1 MIAKT
6 QRFFILCLC
15 GILLSTTAAAK
26 EKKPIV
32 TSDVLKIKT
41 MGQIDISPDG
51 KRVVFVVTSMDKTE
65 KEEYRYNS
73 HLWMLDLE
81 KLTPPHQLTFGERSD
96 SSPVWAPDSTR
107 IAFVRTHEGRPQ
119 IWILSMQGGEA
130 YRVTSSEFGAF
141 APQWSPDGKKLLFS
155 ASVPEWASE
164 SGPTWS
170 YERPGR
176 AWGDA
181 PNWQKIEMDKK
192 KKARE
197 KASATEKKD
206 DTEKIN
212 DRVESKELTSEQA
225 KKTEDEPIKADPDGT
240 LEEIRAWLAKNA
252 SKGDPKVITRTDFQG
267 ELHLQQGISFLHLF
281 VCPAEADAQATQLTK
296 GMQSFFGADW
306 SPDGR
311 SIVCSSLKYKNHPD
325 RTIDGDIW
333 ILKADGSEARLLL
346 DWEGYMVYFPIFSP
360 DGKTLLFMAAD
371 QNDYVYAMRQLAT
384 MDLTTK
390 EPRPLTFA
398 FDRSVSDYY
407 WSADGQF
414 VYFISPDQGDFPLFR
429 IPAAGG
435 KVQTVV
441 GGDKG
446 VRDLDV
452 SARRLVY
459 ALTEVKNPFEMYVSD
474 IEGKNARQIT
484 FFNSEWIKERILVFP
499 QEKWLIRP
507 DGRRIQYWVMP
518 PAKQEPGR
526 TYPLAVEIHGGPSAM
541 WGPGEF
547 TLWHEFQL
555 LASRGYG
562 VVYCNPRGS
571 GGYGYDFKK
580 ANYRNWGV
588 GPGGDILAVCSEAE
602 KLNWVDS
609 DRLVVTGGSYA
620 GYMTAWLV
628 TQDHRFKAAVAQRG
642 VYEISVFFGE
652 SNAYRLVPTHYGGY
666 PWEEEVR
673 KHLDANSPLTHVE
686 NIQTPLLIIHADRD
700 LRAGVIQSE
709 MLYRSLKI
717 LKKPVEYVRY
727 PQEGHELSRSG
738 HPKRRMDRLN
748 RIIEFFDRFVR

>member
-1 MIAKT
+1 MLTKP
-6 QRFFILCLC
+6 QRLFVLSLCV
-15 GILLSTTAAAK
+15 ILLSTTAAA
-26 EKKPIV
+26 EERKPIV
-32 TSDVLKIKT
+32 TSDILKIKT

-51 KRVVFVVTSMDKTE
+51 KRVVFVVTSMDKNE

-73 HLWMLDLE
+73 HLWMIDLE
-81 KLTPPHQLTFGERSD
+81 KLTPPLQLTFGERSD

-107 IAFVRTHEGRPQ
+107 IAFIRTHESKPQ
-119 IWILSMQGGEA
+119 IWILSLEGGEA
-130 YRVTSSEFGAF
+130 YRVTSSGFGAH
-141 APQWSPDGKKLLFS
+141 APQWSPDGTKLLFS

-176 AWGDA
+176 VWRDV
-181 PNWQKIEMDKK
+181 PNWQKIEQDKK
-192 KKARE
+192 KADE
-197 KASATEKKD
+197 KAAA
-206 DTEKIN
+206 
-212 DRVESKELTSEQA
+212 SEEA
-225 KKTEDEPIKADPDGT
+225 EKTEEEPIKADPDGT
-240 LEEIRAWLAKNA
+240 MVEIRAWLAKNA
-252 SKGDPKVITRTDFQG
+252 SKEDPKVITRTNFQG
-267 ELHLQQGISFLHLF
+267 ELQLQSGISFSHLF

-296 GMQSFFGADW
+296 GMQSFSGADW
-306 SPDGR
+306 SPDGQ
-311 SIVCSSLKYKNHPD
+311 SIVCSSVKYKNHPD

-333 ILKADGSEARLLL
+333 ILKADGSEAQLLL
-346 DWEGYMVYFPIFSP
+346 DWEGYMAYFPIFSP
-360 DGKTLLFMAAD
+360 DGKSLLFMAAD
-371 QNDYVYAMRQLAT
+371 QNDYVYALRQLAT
-384 MDLTTK
+384 MDLATK
-390 EPRPLTFA
+390 EPRPLTFT
-398 FDRSVSDYY
+398 FDRSVSNYY
-407 WSADGQF
+407 WSADGRF
-414 VYFISPDQGDFPLFR
+414 VYFVSPDQGDFPLFR

-435 KVQTVV
+435 EVQTVIE
-441 GGDKG
+441 GDKG
-446 VRDLDV
+446 IQDLDV
-452 SARRLVY
+452 SAQRLVY

-474 IEGKNARQIT
+474 LEGKNARQIT
-484 FFNSEWIKERILVFP
+484 FFNSEWLKERELVFP
-499 QEKWLIRP
+499 EEKWLERP

-518 PAKQEPGR
+518 PAKQELGK

-580 ANYRNWGV
+580 ANYRNWGL
-588 GPGGDILAVCSEAE
+588 GPGDDILAVCSEAE
-602 KLNWVDS
+602 KLDWVDP

-642 VYEISVFFGE
+642 VYELSVFFGE

-673 KHLDANSPLTHVE
+673 TYLDANSPLTHVE
-686 NIQTPLLIIHADRD
+686 NIQTPLLIIHADQD

>member
-1 MIAKT
+1 MRTKP
-6 QRFFILCLC
+6 QRLFVLSLCV
-15 GILLSTTAAAK
+15 ILLSTTAAAD
-26 EKKPIV
+26 ERKPIV
-32 TSDVLKIKT
+32 TSDILKIKT

-51 KRVVFVVTSMDKTE
+51 KRVVFVVTSMDKDE

-73 HLWMLDLE
+73 HLWMIDLE
-81 KLTPPHQLTFGERSD
+81 KLTPPRQLTFGERSD

-107 IAFVRTHEGRPQ
+107 IAFVRPHESRPQ

-130 YRVTSSEFGAF
+130 YRITSSEFGAF
-141 APQWSPDGKKLLFS
+141 APQWSPDGTKLLYS
-155 ASVPEWASE
+155 ASIPEWASE

-176 AWGDA
+176 VWRDA
-181 PNWQKIEMDKK
+181 PNWQKIEQDKK
-192 KKARE
+192 KKADE
-197 KASATEKKD
+197 KAA
-206 DTEKIN
+206 
-212 DRVESKELTSEQA
+212 VSEEQSE
-225 KKTEDEPIKADPDGT
+225 KTEDEPIKADPDGT
-240 LEEIRAWLAKNA
+240 MEEIRAWLEKNA
-252 SKGDPKVITRTDFQG
+252 SEEDPKVITRTNFQG
-267 ELHLQQGISFLHLF
+267 ELQLQQEISFSHLF
-281 VCPAEADAQATQLTK
+281 VCPAEADAEAIQLTK
-296 GMQSFFGADW
+296 GMQSFYGADW
-306 SPDGR
+306 SPDGQ
-311 SIVCSSLKYKNHPD
+311 SIVCSSVKYTDHPD
-325 RTIDGDIW
+325 RTVDGDIW
-333 ILKADGSEARLLL
+333 ILKPDGSDAHLLL

-390 EPRPLTFA
+390 EPHPLTFA

-414 VYFISPDQGDFPLFR
+414 VYFVSPDQGDFPLFR

-435 KVQTVV
+435 EVQTVI

-446 VRDLDV
+446 VQDLDV

-474 IEGKNARQIT
+474 LEGKNARQIT
-484 FFNSEWIKERILVFP
+484 FFNSEWLKDRELVFP
-499 QEKWLIRP
+499 EEKWLERP

-518 PAKQEPGR
+518 PANLEPGK

-555 LASRGYG
+555 LSSRGYG
-562 VVYCNPRGS
+562 VVYCNQRGS
-571 GGYGYDFKK
+571 GGYGYEFKK
-580 ANYRNWGV
+580 ANYRNWGK
-588 GPGGDILAVCSEAE
+588 GPGDDILAVCSEAE
-602 KLNWVDS
+602 KLDWVDP

-652 SNAYRLVPTHYGGY
+652 SNAYRLVPTHFGGY

-673 KHLDANSPLTHVE
+673 KYLDTNSPLTYVE
-686 NIQTPLLIIHADRD
+686 NIQTPLLIIHSDQD

-717 LKKPVEYVRY
+717 LNKLVEYVRY

-748 RIIEFFDRFVR
+748 RIIEFFDRFVH

>member
-1 MIAKT
+1 MLTKPRRLFVIG
-6 QRFFILCLC
+6 LCV
-15 GILLSTTAAAK
+15 ILLCATAAAE
-26 EKKPIV
+26 EKKPVV
-32 TSDVLKIKT
+32 TSDILKIKT
-41 MGQIDISPDG
+41 MGQIDISLDG
-51 KRVVFVVTSMDKTE
+51 KRVVFVVTSMDKDE

-73 HLWMLDLE
+73 HLWIIDLE
-81 KLTPPHQLTFGERSD
+81 KLTPPRQLTFGERSD

-107 IAFVRTHEGRPQ
+107 IAFVRTHENKPQ

-141 APQWSPDGKKLLFS
+141 APQWSPDGTKLLYS

-176 AWGDA
+176 AWRDA
-181 PNWQKIEMDKK
+181 PNWQKIEQDKK
-192 KKARE
+192 KKADE
-197 KASATEKKD
+197 KAAA
-206 DTEKIN
+206 
-212 DRVESKELTSEQA
+212 SEQA
-225 KKTEDEPIKADPDGT
+225 KKIEDEPPKADPDGT
-240 LEEIRAWLAKNA
+240 MEEIRAWLAKNA
-252 SKGDPKVITRTDFQG
+252 AKGDPKVITRTNFQG
-267 ELHLQQGISFLHLF
+267 ELQLQPAISFSHLF
-281 VCPAEADAQATQLTK
+281 VCPAKADAQAIQLTK
-296 GMQSFFGADW
+296 GMQNFYGADW
-306 SPDGR
+306 SPDGQN
-311 SIVCSSLKYKNHPD
+311 IVCSSVKYKHHPD

-333 ILKADGSEARLLL
+333 ILKADGSEAQLLL
-346 DWEGYMVYFPIFSP
+346 DWDGYMVYFPVFSP

-371 QNDYVYAMRQLAT
+371 QNDYVYSMRQLAT

-407 WSADGQF
+407 WSADGRF
-414 VYFISPDQGDFPLFR
+414 VYFVSPDRGDFPLFR
-429 IPAAGG
+429 IPATGG
-435 KVQTVV
+435 EVQTVI

-452 SARRLVY
+452 SAQRLVY
-459 ALTEVKNPFEMYVSD
+459 ALTEVKNPFEIYVSD
-474 IEGKNARQIT
+474 TEGKNARQIS
-484 FFNSEWIKERILVFP
+484 FFNSEWLKERELVFP
-499 QEKWLIRP
+499 EEKWLERP

-518 PAKQEPGR
+518 PAKQEPGK

-555 LASRGYG
+555 LASRGFG

-580 ANYRNWGV
+580 ANYRNWGI
-588 GPGGDILAVCSEAE
+588 GPGDDILAVCSEAE
-602 KLNWVDS
+602 KLDWVDP

-673 KHLDANSPLTHVE
+673 KYLDANSPLTYVE
-686 NIQTPLLIIHADRD
+686 NIQTPLLIIHADQD
-700 LRAGVIQSE
+700 HRAGVIQSE
-709 MLYRSLKI
+709 MLYKSLKI
-717 LKKPVEYVRY
+717 LKRPVEYVRY

-738 HPKRRMDRLN
+738 HPKHRMDRLD

>member
-1 MIAKT
+1 MFTKKAS
-6 QRFFILCLC
+6 RFFVLCLC
-15 GILLSTTAAAK
+15 VFLLFSTAAAE

-51 KRVVFVVTSMDKTE
+51 KRVVFVVTSMDKNK

-81 KLTPPHQLTFGERSD
+81 KLEPPIQLTFGERGD

-130 YRVTSSEFGAF
+130 YRVTSSDFGAY

-155 ASVPEWASE
+155 ATIPDWALD
-164 SGPTWS
+164 SGPTWP

-181 PNWQKIEMDKK
+181 PNWQKIEHDKI
-192 KKARE
+192 KKAE
-197 KASATEKKD
+197 DKTAVTEE
-206 DTEKIN
+206 T
-212 DRVESKELTSEQA
+212 
-225 KKTEDEPIKADPDGT
+225 KKTPDEPIKADPDGT
-240 LEEIRAWLAKNA
+240 MEEIRAWLAKNEG
-252 SKGDPKVITRTDFQG
+252 KGDPKVITRTNFQG
-267 ELHLQQGISFLHLF
+267 ERELQKGIGFPHLF
-281 VCPAEADAQATQLTK
+281 VCPAEADARASQLTK
-296 GMQSFFGADW
+296 GMQSFYGADW
-306 SPDGR
+306 SPDGQ
-311 SIVCSSLKYKNHPD
+311 SIVCSSLKYENHPD

-346 DWEGYMVYFPIFSP
+346 DWDGHMVNSPIFSP
-360 DGKTLLFMAAD
+360 DGKSLLFMVAD
-371 QNDYVYAMRQLAT
+371 QNDYVYSLRQLAT

-390 EPRPLTFA
+390 EPHPLTFA

-407 WSADGQF
+407 WSADGRF
-414 VYFISPDQGDFPLFR
+414 VYFVSPDQGDFPLFR

-435 KVQTVV
+435 TVQTVV

-446 VRDLDV
+446 VQDLDV
-452 SARRLVY
+452 SAQRLVY
-459 ALTEVKNPFEMYVSD
+459 TLTEVKNPLEMYVSD
-474 IEGKNARQIT
+474 LEGKNPRQIT
-484 FFNSEWIKERILVFP
+484 SFNSQWIEDRELVFP
-499 QEKWLIRP
+499 EEKWLLRP

-518 PAKQEPGR
+518 PAKLEPGK

-547 TLWHEFQL
+547 SMWHEFQL
-555 LASRGYG
+555 LAGRGYG

-580 ANYRNWGV
+580 ANYRDWGI
-588 GPGGDILAVCSEAE
+588 GPGEDILAVCSEAE
-602 KLNWVDS
+602 KLDWVDP

-673 KHLDANSPLTHVE
+673 KYLDANSPLTHVE

-709 MLYRSLKI
+709 MLYKSLKI

-727 PQEGHELSRSG
+727 PEEGHELSRSG
-738 HPKRRMDRLN
+738 HPNRRMDRLN
-748 RIIEFFDRFVR
+748 RIIEFFDRFVHR

>member
-1 MIAKT
+1 
-6 QRFFILCLC
+6 
-15 GILLSTTAAAK
+15 
-26 EKKPIV
+26 
-32 TSDVLKIKT
+32 
-41 MGQIDISPDG
+41 
-51 KRVVFVVTSMDKTE
+51 
-65 KEEYRYNS
+65 
-73 HLWMLDLE
+73 
-81 KLTPPHQLTFGERSD
+81 
-96 SSPVWAPDSTR
+96 
-107 IAFVRTHEGRPQ
+107 
-119 IWILSMQGGEA
+119 
-130 YRVTSSEFGAF
+130 
-141 APQWSPDGKKLLFS
+141 
-155 ASVPEWASE
+155 
-164 SGPTWS
+164 
-170 YERPGR
+170 
-176 AWGDA
+176 
-181 PNWQKIEMDKK
+181 
-192 KKARE
+192 
-197 KASATEKKD
+197 
-206 DTEKIN
+206 
-212 DRVESKELTSEQA
+212 
-225 KKTEDEPIKADPDGT
+225 
-240 LEEIRAWLAKNA
+240 
-252 SKGDPKVITRTDFQG
+252 
-267 ELHLQQGISFLHLF
+267 
-281 VCPAEADAQATQLTK
+281 
-296 GMQSFFGADW
+296 MQSFYGADW
-306 SPDGR
+306 SPDGQ
-311 SIVCSSLKYKNHPD
+311 SIVCSSVKYKNHPD

-333 ILKADGSEARLLL
+333 ILKADGSEAHLLL

-371 QNDYVYAMRQLAT
+371 KNDYVYAIRHLAT
-384 MDLTTK
+384 MDLATK
-390 EPRPLTFA
+390 EPHPLTFD
-398 FDRSVSDYY
+398 FDLSVSDYY
-407 WSADGQF
+407 WSADGRF
-414 VYFISPDQGDFPLFR
+414 VYFVSPDRGDFPLFR

-435 KVQTVV
+435 EVQTVV

-452 SARRLVY
+452 SAQRLVY

-484 FFNSEWIKERILVFP
+484 FFNSEWLKERELVFP
-499 QEKWLIRP
+499 EEKWLERP

-518 PAKQEPGR
+518 PAKQEPGK

-541 WGPGEF
+541 WGPGEY

-555 LASRGYG
+555 LTSRGYG

-580 ANYRNWGV
+580 ANYRNWGI
-588 GPGGDILAVCSEAE
+588 GPGEDILAVCSETE
-602 KLNWVDS
+602 KLDWVDP

-673 KHLDANSPLTHVE
+673 KYLDANSPLTYVE

-700 LRAGVIQSE
+700 HRAGVIQSE

-738 HPKRRMDRLN
+738 NPKRRMDRLN

>member
-1 MIAKT
+1 MLTKP
-6 QRFFILCLC
+6 QRLFVLSLCV
-15 GILLSTTAAAK
+15 ILLSTTAAA
-26 EKKPIV
+26 EERKPIV
-32 TSDVLKIKT
+32 TSDILKIKT

-51 KRVVFVVTSMDKTE
+51 KRVVFVVTSMDKNE

-73 HLWMLDLE
+73 HLWMIDLE
-81 KLTPPHQLTFGERSD
+81 KLTPPLQLTFGERSD

-107 IAFVRTHEGRPQ
+107 IAFIRTHESKPQ
-119 IWILSMQGGEA
+119 IWILSLEGGEA
-130 YRVTSSEFGAF
+130 YRVTSSGFGAH
-141 APQWSPDGKKLLFS
+141 APQWSPDGTKLLFS

-176 AWGDA
+176 VWRDV
-181 PNWQKIEMDKK
+181 PNWQKIEQDKK
-192 KKARE
+192 KADE
-197 KASATEKKD
+197 KAAA
-206 DTEKIN
+206 
-212 DRVESKELTSEQA
+212 SEEA
-225 KKTEDEPIKADPDGT
+225 EKTEEEPIKADPDGT
-240 LEEIRAWLAKNA
+240 MEEIRAWLAKNA
-252 SKGDPKVITRTDFQG
+252 SKEDPKVITRTNFQG
-267 ELHLQQGISFLHLF
+267 ELQLQSGISFSHLF

-296 GMQSFFGADW
+296 GMQSFSGADW
-306 SPDGR
+306 SPDGQ
-311 SIVCSSLKYKNHPD
+311 SIVCSSVKYKNHPD

-333 ILKADGSEARLLL
+333 ILKADGSEAQLLL
-346 DWEGYMVYFPIFSP
+346 DWEGYMAYFPIFSP
-360 DGKTLLFMAAD
+360 DGKSLLFMAAD
-371 QNDYVYAMRQLAT
+371 QNDYVYALRQLAT
-384 MDLTTK
+384 MDLATK
-390 EPRPLTFA
+390 EPRPLTFT
-398 FDRSVSDYY
+398 FDRSVSNYY
-407 WSADGQF
+407 WSADGRF
-414 VYFISPDQGDFPLFR
+414 VYFVSPDQGDFPLFR

-435 KVQTVV
+435 EVQTVIE
-441 GGDKG
+441 GDKG
-446 VRDLDV
+446 IQDLDV
-452 SARRLVY
+452 SAQRLVY

-474 IEGKNARQIT
+474 LEGKNARQIT
-484 FFNSEWIKERILVFP
+484 FFNSEWLKERELVFP
-499 QEKWLIRP
+499 EEKWLERP

-518 PAKQEPGR
+518 PAKQELGK

-580 ANYRNWGV
+580 ANYRNWGL
-588 GPGGDILAVCSEAE
+588 GPGDDILAVCSEAE
-602 KLNWVDS
+602 KLDWVDP

-642 VYEISVFFGE
+642 VYELSVFFGE

-673 KHLDANSPLTHVE
+673 TYLDANSPLTHVE
-686 NIQTPLLIIHADRD
+686 NIQTPLLIIHADQD

>member
-1 MIAKT
+1 LFEESDMLTKP
-6 QRFFILCLC
+6 QRLFVLSLCV
-15 GILLSTTAAAK
+15 ILLSTTAAA
-26 EKKPIV
+26 EERKPVV
-32 TSDVLKIKT
+32 TSDILKIKT
-41 MGQIDISPDG
+41 IGQIDISPDG
-51 KRVVFVVTSMDKTE
+51 KRVVFVVTSMDKNE

-73 HLWMLDLE
+73 HLWMIDLE
-81 KLTPPHQLTFGERSD
+81 KFTPPLQLTFGERSD

-107 IAFVRTHEGRPQ
+107 IAFIRTHESKPQ
-119 IWILSMQGGEA
+119 IWILSLEGGEA
-130 YRVTSSEFGAF
+130 YRVTSSEFGAH
-141 APQWSPDGKKLLFS
+141 APQWSPDGTKLLFS

-164 SGPTWS
+164 SGPTWL

-176 AWGDA
+176 VWRDV
-181 PNWQKIEMDKK
+181 PNWQKIEQDKK
-192 KKARE
+192 KNADE
-197 KASATEKKD
+197 KAAA
-206 DTEKIN
+206 
-212 DRVESKELTSEQA
+212 SEEA
-225 KKTEDEPIKADPDGT
+225 EKTEDVPIKADPDGT
-240 LEEIRAWLAKNA
+240 MEEIRAWLEENA
-252 SKGDPKVITRTDFQG
+252 SKGDPKVITRTNFQG
-267 ELHLQQGISFLHLF
+267 ELQLQSGINFSHLF

-296 GMQSFFGADW
+296 GMQSFYGADW
-306 SPDGR
+306 SPDGQ
-311 SIVCSSLKYKNHPD
+311 SIVCSSVKYKNHPD
-325 RTIDGDIW
+325 RTFDSDIW
-333 ILKADGSEARLLL
+333 MLKTDGSEAQLLL
-346 DWEGYMVYFPIFSP
+346 DWEGYMAYYPIFSP

-384 MDLTTK
+384 MDLATK

-398 FDRSVSDYY
+398 FYRSVSGYF
-407 WSADGQF
+407 WSADGRF

-429 IPAAGG
+429 IPVAGG
-435 KVQTVV
+435 EVQTIV

-452 SARRLVY
+452 SAQRLVY

-474 IEGKNARQIT
+474 PEGKNARQIT
-484 FFNSEWIKERILVFP
+484 FFNSDWLKERELVFP
-499 QEKWLIRP
+499 EEKWLERP

-518 PAKQEPGR
+518 PANQEPGKS
-526 TYPLAVEIHGGPSAM
+526 YPLAVEIHGGPSAM

-588 GPGGDILAVCSEAE
+588 GPGDDILAVCSEAE
-602 KLNWVDS
+602 KLDWVDP

-673 KHLDANSPLTHVE
+673 TYLDANSPLTHVE
-686 NIQTPLLIIHADRD
+686 NIQTPLLIIQSDRD
-700 LRAGVIQSE
+700 RRAGVIQSE

-738 HPKRRMDRLN
+738 NPKRRMDRLN
-748 RIIEFFDRFVR
+748 RILEFFDRFVR

>member
-1 MIAKT
+1 MLTKP
-6 QRFFILCLC
+6 QRLFVLSLCV
-15 GILLSTTAAAK
+15 ILLSLTAAA
-26 EKKPIV
+26 EERKPVV
-32 TSDVLKIKT
+32 TSDILKIKT

-51 KRVVFVVTSMDKTE
+51 KRVVFVVTSMDKNE

-73 HLWMLDLE
+73 HLWMIDLE
-81 KLTPPHQLTFGERSD
+81 KLTPPLQLTFGERSD

-107 IAFVRTHEGRPQ
+107 IAFIRTHESKPQ
-119 IWILSMQGGEA
+119 IWILSLEGGEA
-130 YRVTSSEFGAF
+130 YRVTSSGFGAH
-141 APQWSPDGKKLLFS
+141 APQWSPDGTKLLFS

-176 AWGDA
+176 VWRDV
-181 PNWQKIEMDKK
+181 PNWQKIEQDKK
-192 KKARE
+192 KADE
-197 KASATEKKD
+197 KAAA
-206 DTEKIN
+206 
-212 DRVESKELTSEQA
+212 SEEA
-225 KKTEDEPIKADPDGT
+225 EKTEEEPIKADPDGT
-240 LEEIRAWLAKNA
+240 MEEIRAWLAKNA
-252 SKGDPKVITRTDFQG
+252 SKEDPKVITRTNFQG
-267 ELHLQQGISFLHLF
+267 ELQLQSGISFSHLF

-296 GMQSFFGADW
+296 GMQSFSGADW
-306 SPDGR
+306 SPDGQ
-311 SIVCSSLKYKNHPD
+311 SIVCSSVKYKNHPD

-333 ILKADGSEARLLL
+333 ILKADGSEAQLLL
-346 DWEGYMVYFPIFSP
+346 DWEGYMAYFPIFSP
-360 DGKTLLFMAAD
+360 DGKSLLFMAAD
-371 QNDYVYAMRQLAT
+371 QNDYVYALRQLAT
-384 MDLTTK
+384 MDLATK
-390 EPRPLTFA
+390 EPRPLTFT
-398 FDRSVSDYY
+398 FDRSVSNYY
-407 WSADGQF
+407 WSADGRF
-414 VYFISPDQGDFPLFR
+414 VYFVSPDQGDFPLFR

-435 KVQTVV
+435 EVQTVIE
-441 GGDKG
+441 GDKG
-446 VRDLDV
+446 IQDLDV
-452 SARRLVY
+452 SAQRLVY

-474 IEGKNARQIT
+474 LEGKNARQIT
-484 FFNSEWIKERILVFP
+484 FFNSEWLKERELVFP
-499 QEKWLIRP
+499 EEKWLERP

-518 PAKQEPGR
+518 PAKQELGK

-580 ANYRNWGV
+580 ANYRNWGL
-588 GPGGDILAVCSEAE
+588 GPGDDILAVCSEAE
-602 KLNWVDS
+602 KLDWVDP

-642 VYEISVFFGE
+642 VYELSVFFGE

-673 KHLDANSPLTHVE
+673 TYLDANSPLTHVE
-686 NIQTPLLIIHADRD
+686 NIQTPLLIIHADQD

>member
-306 SPDGR
+306 SPDGQ

-333 ILKADGSEARLLL
+333 ILKADGSEAQLLL

>member
-1 MIAKT
+1 MLAKPK
-6 QRFFILCLC
+6 RLFILSLCL
-15 GILLSTTAAAK
+15 ILVSTIAAGH
-26 EKKPIV
+26 EPKPIV

-41 MGQIDISPDG
+41 MGQIHISPDG
-51 KRVVFVVTSMDKTE
+51 KRVVFVVTSMDKDE
-65 KEEYRYNS
+65 KEEYRYNN
-73 HLWMLDLE
+73 HLWMIDLE
-81 KLTPPHQLTFGERSD
+81 KLTPPHQLTFGARSD

-107 IAFVRTHEGRPQ
+107 IAFVRPHENRPQ

-141 APQWSPDGKKLLFS
+141 APQWSPDGTKILYS

-176 AWGDA
+176 IWRDA
-181 PNWQKIEMDKK
+181 PNWQKIDQDKK
-192 KKARE
+192 KKADE
-197 KASATEKKD
+197 KATSSKEAKATKKD
-206 DTEKIN
+206 A
-212 DRVESKELTSEQA
+212 VEAEFV
-225 KKTEDEPIKADPDGT
+225 KADPDGT
-240 LEEIRAWLAKNA
+240 MEQIRAWLAKNT
-252 SKGDPKVITRTDFQG
+252 SKGDPNIITRTNFQG
-267 ELHLQQGISFLHLF
+267 ELQLQQGINFSHLY
-281 VCPAEADAQATQLTK
+281 VCPAEADAQATQLTE
-296 GMQSFFGADW
+296 GMQSFYGADW
-306 SPDGR
+306 SPDGQ
-311 SIVCSSLKYKNHPD
+311 SIVCSSVKYKNHPD
-325 RTIDGDIW
+325 RSIDGDIW
-333 ILKADGSEARLLL
+333 ILKADGSESQLLL
-346 DWEGYMVYFPIFSP
+346 DWEGYMVNSPIFSP

-371 QNDYVYAMRQLAT
+371 RSDYVYAMRQLAT

-390 EPRPLTFA
+390 EPLLLTSA
-398 FDRSVSDYY
+398 FDRSVSGYY
-407 WSADGQF
+407 WSEDGRF
-414 VYFISPDQGDFPLFR
+414 VYFVAPDQGDFPLFR
-429 IPAAGG
+429 IPAVGG
-435 KVQTVV
+435 EVQTVV

-446 VRDLDV
+446 IRDFDV
-452 SARRLVY
+452 SAHRLVY
-459 ALTEVKNPFEMYVSD
+459 ALTEVTNPFEMYVSD
-474 IEGKNARQIT
+474 LEGKNARQIT
-484 FFNSEWIKERILVFP
+484 FFNSEWIEVRELVVP
-499 QEKWLIRP
+499 EENWLERP

-518 PAKQEPGR
+518 PAKQEPGKK
-526 TYPLAVEIHGGPSAM
+526 YPLALEIHGGPSAM

-555 LASRGYG
+555 LSSRGYG

-580 ANYRNWGV
+580 ANYRNWGT
-588 GPGGDILAVCSEAE
+588 GPGEDILAVCSEAE
-602 KLNWVDS
+602 KLDWVDP

-628 TQDHRFKAAVAQRG
+628 SQDHRFKAAVAQRG
-642 VYEISVFFGE
+642 VYDLSVFFGE
-652 SNAYRLVPTHYGGY
+652 SNAYRLVPTHYGGF

-673 KHLDANSPLTHVE
+673 EYLDANSPLTHVE

>member
-1 MIAKT
+1 MLTKP
-6 QRFFILCLC
+6 QRLFVLSLCV
-15 GILLSTTAAAK
+15 ILLSTTAAA
-26 EKKPIV
+26 EETKPIV
-32 TSDVLKIKT
+32 TSDIMKINT

-51 KRVVFVVTSMDKTE
+51 KRVVFVVTSMDKNE

-73 HLWMLDLE
+73 HLWMIDLE

-96 SSPVWAPDSTR
+96 RSPVWAPDSTR
-107 IAFVRTHEGRPQ
+107 IAFVRPHESKPQ
-119 IWILSMQGGEA
+119 IWILSLQGGEG

-141 APQWSPDGKKLLFS
+141 AHQWSPDGTKILYS

-164 SGPTWS
+164 SDPTWS

-176 AWGDA
+176 VWRDA
-181 PNWQKIEMDKK
+181 PNWQKIEEDKK
-192 KKARE
+192 KKADE
-197 KASATEKKD
+197 KAAA
-206 DTEKIN
+206 
-212 DRVESKELTSEQA
+212 SEHPE
-225 KKTEDEPIKADPDGT
+225 KTEDEPVTDKADPDGT
-240 LEEIRAWLAKNA
+240 MEEIRAWLAKNA
-252 SKGDPKVITRTDFQG
+252 SKGDPKVITRTNFQG
-267 ELHLQQGISFLHLF
+267 ELQLQQGISFLHLL
-281 VCPAEADAQATQLTK
+281 VCPAEADARSTQLTK
-296 GMQSFFGADW
+296 GMQSFYGADW
-306 SPDGR
+306 SPDGH
-311 SIVCSSLKYKNHPD
+311 SIVCSSVKYTNHPD

-333 ILKADGSEARLLL
+333 MLKSDGSEAHLLL
-346 DWEGYMVYFPIFSP
+346 DWKGHMVYSPIFSP

-384 MDLTTK
+384 MDLTLK

-407 WSADGQF
+407 WSADGRF
-414 VYFISPDQGDFPLFR
+414 VYFVSPDQGDFPLYR

-435 KVQTVV
+435 EVQTVV

-446 VRDLDV
+446 VQDLDV
-452 SARRLVY
+452 SAQRLVY
-459 ALTEVKNPFEMYVSD
+459 ALTEVKNPFEIYVCD
-474 IEGKNARQIT
+474 PEGKNARQIT
-484 FFNSEWIKERILVFP
+484 FFNSEWLKERELVFP
-499 QEKWLIRP
+499 EENWLERP

-518 PAKQEPGR
+518 PAKQEPGKA
-526 TYPLAVEIHGGPSAM
+526 YPLAVEIHGGPSAM

-547 TLWHEFQL
+547 SLWHEFQL
-555 LASRGYG
+555 LSSRGYG
-562 VVYCNPRGS
+562 VVYCNQRGS

-580 ANYRNWGV
+580 ANYRDWGV
-588 GPGGDILAVCSEAE
+588 GPGEDILAVCSEAE
-602 KLNWVDS
+602 KLDWVDP

-642 VYEISVFFGE
+642 VYDISVFFGE

-673 KHLDANSPLTHVE
+673 KYLDANSPLTHVA

-700 LRAGVIQSE
+700 KRAGVIQSE

-717 LKKPVEYVRY
+717 LNKPVEYVRY

-738 HPKRRMDRLN
+738 HPKHRMDRLN
-748 RIIEFFDRFVR
+748 RIIEFFDRFIR

>member
-1 MIAKT
+1 MLTKP
-6 QRFFILCLC
+6 QRLFVLSLCVILF
-15 GILLSTTAAAK
+15 STTAAAE

-32 TSDVLKIKT
+32 TSDILKIKT

-51 KRVVFVVTSMDKTE
+51 KRVVFVVTNMDKDE

-73 HLWMLDLE
+73 HLWIVDLE
-81 KLTPPHQLTFGERSD
+81 KLTPPRQLTYGERSD
-96 SSPVWAPDSTR
+96 SSPVWAPDSTK
-107 IAFVRTHEGRPQ
+107 IAFVRSYESKPE

-141 APQWSPDGKKLLFS
+141 APQWSPDGTKLLYS

-164 SGPTWS
+164 SGPAWP

-176 AWGDA
+176 VWRDA
-181 PNWQKIEMDKK
+181 PNWQKIEQDKK
-192 KKARE
+192 KPPE
-197 KASATEKKD
+197 KTEKEPIK
-206 DTEKIN
+206 
-212 DRVESKELTSEQA
+212 
-225 KKTEDEPIKADPDGT
+225 DEPVKADPDGT
-240 LEEIRAWLAKNA
+240 TEEIRAWLAKNA
-252 SKGDPKVITRTDFQG
+252 SKGDPKVITRTNFQG
-267 ELHLQQGISFLHLF
+267 ELQLQQGISFLHLF

-296 GMQSFFGADW
+296 GMQSFYGADW
-306 SPDGR
+306 SPDGQ
-311 SIVCSSLKYKNHPD
+311 SIVCSSVKYTNHPD

-333 ILKADGSEARLLL
+333 ILKADGSEAQLLL
-346 DWEGYMVYFPIFSP
+346 DWEGYMVYYPIFSP

-371 QNDYVYAMRQLAT
+371 QNDYVYAMRHLAT
-384 MDLTTK
+384 MDLDTK
-390 EPRPLTFA
+390 EPRPLTSA
-398 FDRSVSDYY
+398 FDRSVSDYS
-407 WSADGQF
+407 WSADGRF
-414 VYFISPDQGDFPLFR
+414 VYFVSPDQGDFPLFR

-435 KVQTVV
+435 EVQTVV

-446 VRDLDV
+446 VQDLDV
-452 SARRLVY
+452 SAQRLVY

-474 IEGKNARQIT
+474 LEGKNARQIT
-484 FFNSEWIKERILVFP
+484 FFNSGWLKERELVFP
-499 QEKWLIRP
+499 EEKWLERP

-518 PAKQEPGR
+518 PAKLEPGK

-555 LASRGYG
+555 LSSRGYG

-580 ANYRNWGV
+580 ANYRNWGT
-588 GPGGDILAVCSEAE
+588 GPGDDILAVCSEAE
-602 KLNWVDS
+602 KLDWVDP

-673 KHLDANSPLTHVE
+673 KYLDANSPLTHVE
-686 NIQTPLLIIHADRD
+686 NIQTPLLIIHSDRD

-748 RIIEFFDRFVR
+748 RIIEFFERFVR

>member
-15 GILLSTTAAAK
+15 GILLSTTAAAE

-51 KRVVFVVTSMDKTE
+51 KCVVFVVTSMDKTE

-81 KLTPPHQLTFGERSD
+81 KLTLPHQLTFGERSD

-181 PNWQKIEMDKK
+181 PNWQKIELDEK

-197 KASATEKKD
+197 KPSATEKKN

-225 KKTEDEPIKADPDGT
+225 KKTEGEPIKADPDGT
-240 LEEIRAWLAKNA
+240 SEEIRAWLAKNA

-267 ELHLQQGISFLHLF
+267 ELQLQQGINFLHLF

-398 FDRSVSDYY
+398 FDRSVSNYY
-407 WSADGQF
+407 WSADGRF
-414 VYFISPDQGDFPLFR
+414 VYFVSPDQGDFPLFR

-484 FFNSEWIKERILVFP
+484 FFNSEWIKERKLVFP
-499 QEKWLIRP
+499 REKWLIRP

-547 TLWHEFQL
+547 TTWHEFQL

-602 KLNWVDS
+602 KLDWVDS

-673 KHLDANSPLTHVE
+673 KYLDANSPLTHVE
-686 NIQTPLLIIHADRD
+686 NIQTPLLIIHSDRD

-727 PQEGHELSRSG
+727 PLEGHELSRSG

>member
-1 MIAKT
+1 MLNKP
-6 QRFFILCLC
+6 QRLFILSLC
-15 GILLSTTAAAK
+15 VILLSTTVAA
-26 EKKPIV
+26 EERKPIV
-32 TSDVLKIKT
+32 TSDILKIKT
-41 MGQIDISPDG
+41 LGQIDISPDG
-51 KRVVFVVTSMDKTE
+51 KRAVFVVTSMDKTE

-73 HLWMLDLE
+73 HLWIVDLE
-81 KLTPPHQLTFGERSD
+81 KLTPPRQLTYGERSD
-96 SSPVWAPDSTR
+96 SSPVWAPDSTK
-107 IAFVRTHEGRPQ
+107 IAFVRSYESKPE

-141 APQWSPDGKKLLFS
+141 APQWSPDGTKLLYS

-164 SGPTWS
+164 SGPAWP

-176 AWGDA
+176 VWRDA
-181 PNWQKIEMDKK
+181 PNWQKIEQDKK
-192 KKARE
+192 KPPE
-197 KASATEKKD
+197 KTEKEPIK
-206 DTEKIN
+206 
-212 DRVESKELTSEQA
+212 
-225 KKTEDEPIKADPDGT
+225 DEPVKADPDGT
-240 LEEIRAWLAKNA
+240 TEEIRAWLAKNA
-252 SKGDPKVITRTDFQG
+252 SKGDPKVITRTNFQG
-267 ELHLQQGISFLHLF
+267 ELQLQQGISFLHLF

-296 GMQSFFGADW
+296 GMQSFYGADW
-306 SPDGR
+306 SPDGQ
-311 SIVCSSLKYKNHPD
+311 SIVCSSVKYTNHPD

-333 ILKADGSEARLLL
+333 ILKADGSEAQLLL
-346 DWEGYMVYFPIFSP
+346 DWEGYMVYYPIFSP

-371 QNDYVYAMRQLAT
+371 QNDYVYAMRHLAT
-384 MDLTTK
+384 MDLDTK
-390 EPRPLTFA
+390 EPRPLTSA
-398 FDRSVSDYY
+398 FDRSVSDYS
-407 WSADGQF
+407 WSADGRF
-414 VYFISPDQGDFPLFR
+414 VYFVSPDQGDFPLFR

-435 KVQTVV
+435 EVQTVV

-446 VRDLDV
+446 VQDLDV
-452 SARRLVY
+452 SAQRLVY

-474 IEGKNARQIT
+474 LEGKNARQIT
-484 FFNSEWIKERILVFP
+484 FFNSGWLKERELVFP
-499 QEKWLIRP
+499 EEKWLERP

-518 PAKQEPGR
+518 PANLEPGK

-547 TLWHEFQL
+547 TLWHEFQM

-580 ANYRNWGV
+580 ANYRNWGT
-588 GPGGDILAVCSEAE
+588 GPGDDILAVCSEAE
-602 KLNWVDS
+602 KLDWVDP

-673 KHLDANSPLTHVE
+673 KYLDANSPLTHVE
-686 NIQTPLLIIHADRD
+686 NIQTPLLIIHSDRD

-748 RIIEFFDRFVR
+748 RIIEFFERFVR

>member
-1 MIAKT
+1 MLTKP
-6 QRFFILCLC
+6 QRLFILSLC
-15 GILLSTTAAAK
+15 VILLSATAAAE

-51 KRVVFVVTSMDKTE
+51 KRVVFVVTSMDKDE

-73 HLWMLDLE
+73 HLWMIDLE
-81 KLTPPHQLTFGERSD
+81 KLTTPRQLSFGERSD
-96 SSPVWAPDSTR
+96 SSPVWAPDSSR
-107 IAFVRTHEGRPQ
+107 IAFVRPHENRPQ
-119 IWILSMQGGEA
+119 IWILPMQGGEA

-141 APQWSPDGKKLLFS
+141 APQWSPDGKKLLYS

-164 SGPTWS
+164 SDPTWS

-176 AWGDA
+176 NWRDA
-181 PNWQKIEMDKK
+181 PNWQKMEEDKK
-192 KKARE
+192 KKADE
-197 KASATEKKD
+197 KTAA
-206 DTEKIN
+206 
-212 DRVESKELTSEQA
+212 SEQ
-225 KKTEDEPIKADPDGT
+225 ADPDGT
-240 LEEIRAWLAKNA
+240 MGEIRGWLAKNA
-252 SKGDPKVITRTDFQG
+252 SKGDPKVITRTNFQG
-267 ELHLQQGISFLHLF
+267 ELQLQQGISFSHLF

-296 GMQSFFGADW
+296 GMQSFYAADW
-306 SPDGR
+306 SPDGQ
-311 SIVCSSLKYKNHPD
+311 SIVCSSMKYIDHPD

-346 DWEGYMVYFPIFSP
+346 DWEGYLVNFPVFSP
-360 DGKTLLFMAAD
+360 DGKSLLFMASD
-371 QNDYVYAMRQLAT
+371 QNDYVYGMRQLAT
-384 MDLTTK
+384 MDLSTK
-390 EPRPLTFA
+390 EPSPLTFD
-398 FDRSVSDYY
+398 FDRSVLDYF
-407 WSADGQF
+407 WSADGRF
-414 VYFISPDQGDFPLFR
+414 VYFVSPDRGDFPLFR
-429 IPAAGG
+429 IPADGG
-435 KVQTVV
+435 EVQTVI

-452 SARRLVY
+452 SAQRLVY
-459 ALTEVKNPFEMYVSD
+459 ALTEVKNPFEMYVCD
-474 IEGKNARQIT
+474 PEGKNARQIT
-484 FFNSEWIKERILVFP
+484 FFNSEWLEDRKLVFP
-499 QEKWLIRP
+499 EEKWLERP

-518 PAKQEPGR
+518 PAKQEPGK

-547 TLWHEFQL
+547 TMWQEFQL
-555 LASRGYG
+555 LSSRGYG

-580 ANYRNWGV
+580 ANYRNWGK
-588 GPGGDILAVCSEAE
+588 GPGDDILAVCSVAE
-602 KLNWVDS
+602 KLDWVDP

-628 TQDHRFKAAVAQRG
+628 TQDNRFKAAVAQRG

-673 KHLDANSPLTHVE
+673 KYLDANSPLTYVE
-686 NIQTPLLIIHADRD
+686 NIQTPLLIIHADQD
-700 LRAGVIQSE
+700 HRAGVIQSE

-717 LKKPVEYVRY
+717 LNKPVEYVRY

-738 HPKRRMDRLN
+738 NPKRRMDRLD
-748 RIIEFFDRFVR
+748 RIIEFFDRFIR

>member
-1 MIAKT
+1 MLTKP
-6 QRFFILCLC
+6 QRLFILGLC
-15 GILLSTTAAAK
+15 VILLSTTAAAE

-32 TSDVLKIKT
+32 TSDVMKIKT

-51 KRVVFVVTSMDKTE
+51 KHVVFVVTSMEKNE

-73 HLWMLDLE
+73 HLWMIDLE

-96 SSPVWAPDSTR
+96 HSPVWAPDSTR
-107 IAFVRTHEGRPQ
+107 IAFVRPHESRPQ
-119 IWILSMQGGEA
+119 IWILPMQGGEA

-141 APQWSPDGKKLLFS
+141 SPQWSPDGTKLLFS
-155 ASVPEWASE
+155 ASIPGWASE
-164 SGPTWS
+164 SGPTWA

-176 AWGDA
+176 VWRDS
-181 PNWQKIEMDKK
+181 PNWQKMEQDKK
-192 KKARE
+192 KKADE
-197 KASATEKKD
+197 KAAA
-206 DTEKIN
+206 
-212 DRVESKELTSEQA
+212 SEQDE
-225 KKTEDEPIKADPDGT
+225 KTEDKPVKADPDGSMQ
-240 LEEIRAWLAKNA
+240 EIRAWLAKNA
-252 SKGDPKVITRTDFQG
+252 SKEDPKVITRTNFQA
-267 ELHLQQGISFLHLF
+267 ELQLQSGIGFSHLF
-281 VCPAEADAQATQLTK
+281 VCPAEVDAEATQLTE
-296 GMQSFFGADW
+296 GMQSFYGADW
-306 SPDGR
+306 SPDGQR
-311 SIVCSSLKYKNHPD
+311 IVCSSVKYKNHPD
-325 RTIDGDIW
+325 RTIDSDIW
-333 ILKADGSEARLLL
+333 ILKADGSEAQLLL
-346 DWEGYMVYFPIFSP
+346 DWEGYMVYSPIFSP

-371 QNDYVYAMRQLAT
+371 QNDYVYAMRQLVT
-384 MDLTTK
+384 MDLATK

-398 FDRSVSDYY
+398 FDRSVSGYF
-407 WSADGQF
+407 WSEDGRF
-414 VYFISPDQGDFPLFR
+414 VYFVSSDQGDFPLFR

-435 KVQTVV
+435 EVQTVI

-446 VRDLDV
+446 VQDFDV
-452 SARRLVY
+452 SAQRLVY

-474 IEGKNARQIT
+474 IDGKNARQIT
-484 FFNSEWIKERILVFP
+484 FFNSEWLEERELVFP
-499 QEKWLIRP
+499 EEKWLERP
-507 DGRRIQYWVMP
+507 DGNRVQYWVMP
-518 PAKQEPGR
+518 PGKKEPGKA
-526 TYPLAVEIHGGPSAM
+526 YPLAVEIHGGPSAM

-547 TLWHEFQL
+547 SLWHEFQL
-555 LASRGYG
+555 FASRGYG

-588 GPGGDILAVCSEAE
+588 GPGEDILAVCSEAE
-602 KLNWVDS
+602 KLDWVDP

-673 KHLDANSPLTHVE
+673 EYLDANSPLTHVA
-686 NIQTPLLIIHADRD
+686 NIRTPLLIIHSDRD

-709 MLYRSLKI
+709 MLFRSLKI
-717 LKKPVEYVRY
+717 LNKPVEYVRY

-748 RIIEFFDRFVR
+748 RILEFFERFVR

>member
-1 MIAKT
+1 MRTKP
-6 QRFFILCLC
+6 QRLFVLSLCV
-15 GILLSTTAAAK
+15 ILLSTTAAAD
-26 EKKPIV
+26 ERKPIV
-32 TSDVLKIKT
+32 TSDILKIKT

-51 KRVVFVVTSMDKTE
+51 KRVVFVVTSMDKDE

-73 HLWMLDLE
+73 HLWMIDLE
-81 KLTPPHQLTFGERSD
+81 KLTPPRQLTFGERSD

-107 IAFVRTHEGRPQ
+107 IAFVRPHESRPQ

-130 YRVTSSEFGAF
+130 YRITSSEFGAF
-141 APQWSPDGKKLLFS
+141 APQWSPDGTKLLYS
-155 ASVPEWASE
+155 ASIPEWASE

-176 AWGDA
+176 VWRDA
-181 PNWQKIEMDKK
+181 PNWQKIEQDKK
-192 KKARE
+192 KKADE
-197 KASATEKKD
+197 KAA
-206 DTEKIN
+206 
-212 DRVESKELTSEQA
+212 VSEEQSE
-225 KKTEDEPIKADPDGT
+225 KTEDEPIKADPDGT
-240 LEEIRAWLAKNA
+240 MEEIRAWLEKNA
-252 SKGDPKVITRTDFQG
+252 SEEDPKVITRTNFQG
-267 ELHLQQGISFLHLF
+267 ELQLQQEISFSHLF
-281 VCPAEADAQATQLTK
+281 VCPAEADAEAIQLTK
-296 GMQSFFGADW
+296 GMQSFYGADW
-306 SPDGR
+306 SPDGQ
-311 SIVCSSLKYKNHPD
+311 SIVCSSVKYTDHPD
-325 RTIDGDIW
+325 RTVDGDIW
-333 ILKADGSEARLLL
+333 ILKPDGSDAHLLL

-390 EPRPLTFA
+390 EPHPLTFA

-414 VYFISPDQGDFPLFR
+414 VYFVSPDQGDFPLFR

-435 KVQTVV
+435 EVQTVI

-446 VRDLDV
+446 VQDLDV

-474 IEGKNARQIT
+474 LEGKNARQIT
-484 FFNSEWIKERILVFP
+484 FFNSEWLKDRELVFP
-499 QEKWLIRP
+499 EEKWLERP

-518 PAKQEPGR
+518 PANLEPGK

-555 LASRGYG
+555 LSSRGYG
-562 VVYCNPRGS
+562 VVYCNQRGS
-571 GGYGYDFKK
+571 GGYGYEFKK
-580 ANYRNWGV
+580 ANYRNWGK
-588 GPGGDILAVCSEAE
+588 GPGDDILAVCSEAE
-602 KLNWVDS
+602 KLDWVDP

-652 SNAYRLVPTHYGGY
+652 SNAYRLVPTHFGGY

-673 KHLDANSPLTHVE
+673 KYLDTNSPLTYVE
-686 NIQTPLLIIHADRD
+686 NIQTPLLIIHSDQD

-717 LKKPVEYVRY
+717 LNKPVEYVRY

-738 HPKRRMDRLN
+738 YPKRRMDRLN
-748 RIIEFFDRFVR
+748 RIIEFFDRFIH